1 MFCVGANVRF
11 SSLRLHLL
19 SRVKSCFGGLSS
31 VACHDLNFYE
41 LIIHLTSKPDLSHTI
56 KAENI
61 CETYTF
67 CLVLFLATYKV
78 CKRI

>member
-1 MFCVGANVRF
+1 M
-11 SSLRLHLL
+11 
-19 SRVKSCFGGLSS
+19 
-31 VACHDLNFYE
+31 ACHDLNFYE
-41 LIIHLTSKPDLSHTI
+41 LIIQLTSKPDLSHTI

-78 CKRI
+78 CKRIWIFIYRLQEAEQG